1 MIKNI
6 KKNEKVLKMNRNQRI
21 DVIFNLFDE
30 LMREGKFETIDI
42 LLQLILNQ
50 PNVDDYLSLLTIT
63 IPAKN
68 KLPTRKQMLL
78 SYVDLCKSENLK
90 EGMWVGL

>member
-1 MIKNI
+1 
-6 KKNEKVLKMNRNQRI
+6 MNRNKRI
-21 DVIFNLFDE
+21 DIIFNLFDD

-42 LLQLILNQ
+42 LLELILNQ

-68 KLPTRKQMLL
+68 KLPTRKQMLS
-78 SYVDLCKSENLK
+78 SYIDLCKSENLK
-90 EGMWVGL
+90 EGMWIGL

>member
-1 MIKNI
+1 MIG
-6 KKNEKVLKMNRNQRI
+6 LKMNRNKRI
-21 DVIFNLFDE
+21 DLIFNLFDD

-42 LLQLILNQ
+42 LLELILNQ

-68 KLPTRKQMLL
+68 KLSARKQMLL
-78 SYVDLCKSENLK
+78 SYIDLCKSENLK

>member
-1 MIKNI
+1 
-6 KKNEKVLKMNRNQRI
+6 MNRNKRI
-21 DVIFNLFDE
+21 DLIFNVFDD

-42 LLQLILNQ
+42 LLELILNQ

-68 KLPTRKQMLL
+68 KLSARKRMLS
-78 SYVDLCKSENLK
+78 SYIDLCKSENLK
-90 EGMWVGL
+90 EGMWIGL